1 VTREKPAIDAKTK
14 LLDSALTVIRQQGY
28 AASSVDDICEEA
40 GVTKGA
46 FFHHFKTKEDLAV
59 AAAAHFGAM
68 AEGLFS
74 HAPYRKLADP
84 LDRLLGYV
92 DFRKMILQGE
102 VSQFTC
108 LLGTL
113 VQEAYETNPA
123 IRAACDKYISAH
135 AATVEADIAEVMQMS
150 GMAPG
155 WTASSLAL
163 HIQSVLQGAFILAKA
178 KHGPRVAADCL
189 DHLRRYLELLFKSP
203 EKHTH
208 GKGPKNFAVSMV
220 R

>member
-1 VTREKPAIDAKTK
+1 MAQAKATPDTKTR
-14 LLDSALTVIRQQGY
+14 LLDSALTVIRTQGY
-28 AASSVDDICEEA
+28 AASSVDDICGEA

-46 FFHHFKTKEDLAV
+46 FFHHFKSKEDLAV

-74 HAPYRKLADP
+74 HAGYRDLADP

-92 DFRKMILQGE
+92 DFRKSILQGE

-123 IRAACDKYISAH
+123 IRAACDQYISAH
-135 AATVEADIAEVMQMS
+135 AATVEADIAAVMRVR

-155 WTASSLAL
+155 WSASSLAL
-163 HIQSVLQGAFILAKA
+163 YIQSVLQGAFILAKA
-178 KHGPRVAADCL
+178 KHGPAVAADCI
-189 DHLRRYLELLFKSP
+189 DHLRRYLELLFK
-203 EKHTH
+203 
-208 GKGPKNFAVSMV
+208 PKSMEIN
-220 R
+220 